1 MTAGINTREL
11 LVSRDKKVPPSE
23 LVEGLPFDALRG
35 IRITFINMPLRETAR
50 PNTPPQGPGL
60 MASRLRMYGAE
71 PTIIDLN
78 AYRIKDDVASR
89 KGLTNGRHL
98 TLDESRNLI
107 TAHFEKH
114 GEPDIVAL
122 SGMITTLRWQE
133 NVARIVR
140 EISKESFLISGGG
153 LATEVK
159 IPLLSWIPELDAIAH
174 SEGDDIILLMAH
186 DVSRAKKAT
195 GLTWRKK
202 MSESH
207 YFIGEIEGRPRFMYE
222 GDRPKQLDSLPF
234 SAWDLL
240 EHDVFGNPLLEWYIS
255 TPVWGLA
262 ASNSSATPF
271 SMKRSLTTVSS
282 RGCPFACRFC
292 FRGGQGERN
301 YGIRSA
307 ENLRKEV
314 EWLIKNYKVDFVGFP
329 DDNFAV
335 DTRRMRTLPEVF
347 KGLSFRWGTHTR
359 LDEADERLEP
369 MAESGCIYIGFG
381 AESASPHVLEQ
392 MGKGGFILKR
402 GITTINGFNFPKTM
416 VDGIS
421 KAREVGIHS
430 NCTWIMA
437 YPGESLEH
445 LQTSVAFILWQIE
458 EVTRG
463 LIPGTPEYDLAV
475 ASINQKMFVA
485 TAYPGTEMF
494 RNPKV
499 QTLLGQHFGII
510 FDQFGNPIANGA
522 LREYILELD
531 DATKVLHGTD
541 GSPINFGDMPMDKF
555 LEARDLVDSG
565 QIHKILDM

>member
-1 MTAGINTREL
+1 MTVVNPREL
-11 LVSRDKKVPPSE
+11 SVKPRKVHPSE
-23 LVEGLPFDALRG
+23 LVDELRSDALRG
-35 IRITFINMPLRETAR
+35 VRITFINMPLRESAR

-78 AYRIKDDVASR
+78 AYRIKDEMAVR
-89 KGLTNGRHL
+89 KGLPNGRHL
-98 TLDESRNLI
+98 TLDEARNLI
-107 TAHFEKH
+107 VAHFSKH
-114 GEPDIVAL
+114 GEPDIVAF

-133 NVARIVR
+133 NIAKIVR
-140 EISKESFLISGGG
+140 DISSEIFLVSGGG

-159 IPLLSWIPELDAIAH
+159 VPLLEWIPELDAIAH
-174 SEGDDIILLMAH
+174 SEGDDVILLLAD
-186 DVSRAKKAT
+186 DVLQAKKKA
-195 GLTWRKK
+195 GRLWREK
-202 MSESH
+202 MKSSRYH
-207 YFIGEIEGRPRFMYE
+207 IGEIRGRACFMYE
-222 GDRPKQLDSLPF
+222 GDRPKELDSLPF
-234 SAWDLL
+234 AAWDLL
-240 EHDVFGNPLLEWYIS
+240 EHDVFDNPVLEWYIS

-271 SMKRSLTTVSS
+271 SMERSLTTVSS

-307 ENLRKEV
+307 ENLRREA
-314 EWLIKNYKVDFVGFP
+314 EWLIEKYQVDFIGFP

-335 DTRRMRTLPEVF
+335 DTRRMRSLPQAFE
-347 KGLSFRWGTHTR
+347 GMRFRWGTHTR

-402 GITTINGFNFPKTM
+402 GTVAINGFEFPKTM
-416 VDGIS
+416 VDGIT

-437 YPGESLEH
+437 YPGEGLEH
-445 LQTSVAFILWQIE
+445 LQTSVAFIMWQIE
-458 EVTRG
+458 EVTKG
-463 LIPGTPEYDLAV
+463 LTPGTPEYNLAV
-475 ASINQKMFVA
+475 ASINQRMFVA

-494 RNPKV
+494 RNLKV
-499 QTLLGQHFGII
+499 QTLLGEHFGII
-510 FDQFGNPIANGA
+510 FDQLGNPVANEA
-522 LREYILELD
+522 LRAYILELD

-541 GSPINFGDMPMDKF
+541 GSPINFGDMPMDTF
-555 LEARDLVDSG
+555 LEAREYVDTG
-565 QIHKILDM
+565 RITQILNMR